1 MLSPHSEEF
10 QTNPRFE
17 RTRATLDRLI
27 QLCSADENID
37 IIVVQDAIDLMVR
50 AHLVQANRPD
60 GQPYVSHPAQVAL
73 IAYERFGVRSTEG
86 VVAAL
91 LHDVVEDQPRRV
103 IELLGGVCEV
113 DDVKAEALR
122 LIGERFGER
131 VAYINKLLTIPD
143 LKELAIQAQMAGDPR
158 EIEPIKNE
166 IYREHVLEILT
177 QDSEAF
183 LVKLADFS
191 ENALSLSNL
200 DGKRKNDKL
209 RAKYKPVIELIIGKL
224 EQTPDEGAPLSVLKK
239 DFLGELREVYQ
250 RDYRDKK

>member
-1 MLSPHSEEF
+1 MLSPQSEEF
-10 QTNPRFE
+10 QANPRFE
-17 RTRATLDRLI
+17 RARATLDRLI
-27 QLCSADENID
+27 QLCSVDENID
-37 IIVVQDAIDLMVR
+37 VAAVQDAVDLMVR
-50 AHLVQANRPD
+50 AHLKQANRPD

-86 VVAAL
+86 IIAAL
-91 LHDVVEDQPRRV
+91 LHDVVEDQPERV
-103 IELLGGVCEV
+103 IDLLGGVREV

-143 LKELAIQAQMAGDPR
+143 LKELAVKAQLAGDPR

-166 IYREHVLEILT
+166 IYREHFLEILK

-183 LVKLADFS
+183 LIKLADFS

-209 RAKYKPVIELIIGKL
+209 RAKYKPVIEVVIEKIEL
-224 EQTPDEGAPLSVLKK
+224 TPDEGTPLSVLKK

-250 RDYRDKK
+250 KDYRDRV